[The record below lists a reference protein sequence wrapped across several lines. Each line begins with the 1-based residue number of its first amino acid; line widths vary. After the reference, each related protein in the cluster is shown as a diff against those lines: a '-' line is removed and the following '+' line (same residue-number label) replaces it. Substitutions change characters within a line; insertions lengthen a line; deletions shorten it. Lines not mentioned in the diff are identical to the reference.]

1 MLGWGV
7 GSNVRKPVSWTQS
20 VRGWMGRNRP
30 EILVWLVVAVTWVLS
45 YLAYVRN
52 RGLFF
57 YDSRYYMAYGFWFGG
72 DSQQVARDRTAAF
85 AAQFHIPMPDTA
97 TTFGW
102 GLVQPRVVLP
112 ALSAPFMNLIGPY
125 GLAVIPA
132 LASIAFTIVAT
143 LVMMKRYGNV
153 AALATIV
160 LANASLFIFV
170 PMTGMLT
177 ESLSALWTVLALI
190 LAWRYLRTRRWTLL
204 VLMAVVTIISAF
216 TRQATLI
223 MAGAFVMAWLLGMLI
238 SRSWRS
244 PWMWPAIVV
253 GATTVVVQLLQTVL
267 FPFSQSSQF
276 LKVTGANSLGEAL
289 ARTPALAYHL
299 FVTDVNTFMSQDKAL
314 LFLFFLAVG
323 AMLLFWRHEEA
334 HLLFGAMIAVAL
346 YNITNGSATGFRY
359 ALPGLVFYLLV
370 VAMLFQATARVLPQR
385 SRDETP
391 RTA

>member
-1 MLGWGV
+1 
-7 GSNVRKPVSWTQS
+7 
-20 VRGWMGRNRP
+20 MGRNRP

-45 YLAYVRN
+45 YLSYVRN

-57 YDSRYYMAYGFWFGG
+57 YDSRYYMAYAFWFGG

-112 ALSAPFMNLIGPY
+112 TLSAPFMNLIGPY

-132 LASIAFTIVAT
+132 LASIAFTILVT
-143 LVMMKRYGNV
+143 IVMMKRYGNV

-204 VLMAVVTIISAF
+204 VLMALVTVISAF

-223 MAGAFVMAWLLGMLI
+223 MAGAFVMAWLLGMLTT
-238 SRSWRS
+238 RSWRS

-253 GATTVVVQLLQTVL
+253 GATAVVIQLLQTVL
-267 FPFSQSSQF
+267 FPFSQASQF
-276 LKVTGANSLGEAL
+276 LKVTGANSLGEAI

-299 FVTDVNTFMSQDKAL
+299 FVTDVETFMAQDKAL

-323 AMLLFWRHEEA
+323 AMVLFWRHEEA

-370 VAMLFQATARVLPQR
+370 VAMLFQATARVLPLR